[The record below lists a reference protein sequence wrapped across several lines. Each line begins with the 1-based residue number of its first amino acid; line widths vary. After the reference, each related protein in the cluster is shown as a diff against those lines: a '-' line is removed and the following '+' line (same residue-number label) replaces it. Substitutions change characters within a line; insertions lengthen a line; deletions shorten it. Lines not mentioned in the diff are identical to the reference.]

1 MRVYYEDTDAGG
13 VVYYANYLKFYERAR
28 TEMLR
33 ALDFHQD
40 QLIAERQIIFVVRSV
55 QVEYLIPARFNEQ
68 LQISADIGLLKS
80 ASMVFE
86 QKIMRDQDLL
96 STATVRIGCLDS
108 ETMRPKKIP
117 ENLLLTLR
125 QWIQIYLLLI

>member
-1 MRVYYEDTDAGG
+1 MTSTFTWPVRVYYEDTDAGG

-125 QWIQIYLLLI
+125 Q

>member
-125 QWIQIYLLLI
+125 Q

>member
-1 MRVYYEDTDAGG
+1 MTSTFTWPVRVYYEDTDAGG

-40 QLIAERQIIFVVRSV
+40 QLIAEQQIIFVVRSV
-55 QVEYLIPARFNEQ
+55 QVEYLLPARFNEQ

-125 QWIQIYLLLI
+125 Q